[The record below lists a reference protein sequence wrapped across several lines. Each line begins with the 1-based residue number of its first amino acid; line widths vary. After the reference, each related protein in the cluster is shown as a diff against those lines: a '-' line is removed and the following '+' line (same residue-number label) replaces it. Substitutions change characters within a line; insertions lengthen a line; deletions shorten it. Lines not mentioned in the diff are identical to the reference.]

1 MGGCSTFIKG
11 NRQCATSRIGGEL
24 VEDRYEFESADY
36 RSAALELK
44 AIAYDVIAKISKKK
58 VELLQQYP
66 NKTEIESILT
76 ELNNRNDNLLVL
88 TSKLEEELEALDK
101 IEKEVKGK
109 SSNQKIPVQVKQ
121 SAPVIPQ
128 PEQVKIEPKPQIVIK
143 PKEEQQK
150 EITIPEEEPV
160 EEYDTEIEEK
170 EQETPPIELPK
181 EQPEKKITKE
191 IAAEQTPIAKQP
203 VTSSIKKKFQKTT
216 KNISKAIMVRPNQLD
231 NLRASRPRQEQTLI
245 DKGIFSPSTETSQE
259 LNTVPKKSSK
269 PVLPDDVER
278 KIEDLTVKANIY
290 YNEGEVD
297 KAQELYDQIKK
308 LMNQN

>member
-109 SSNQKIPVQVKQ
+109 SSNQKIPVHQ
-121 SAPVIPQ
+121 
-128 PEQVKIEPKPQIVIK
+128 
-143 PKEEQQK
+143 
-150 EITIPEEEPV
+150 T
-160 EEYDTEIEEK
+160 DLL
-170 EQETPPIELPK
+170 QE
-181 EQPEKKITKE
+181 
-191 IAAEQTPIAKQP
+191 
-203 VTSSIKKKFQKTT
+203 
-216 KNISKAIMVRPNQLD
+216 R
-231 NLRASRPRQEQTLI
+231 
-245 DKGIFSPSTETSQE
+245 
-259 LNTVPKKSSK
+259 
-269 PVLPDDVER
+269 
-278 KIEDLTVKANIY
+278 
-290 YNEGEVD
+290 
-297 KAQELYDQIKK
+297 
-308 LMNQN
+308 

>member
-1 MGGCSTFIKG
+1 M
-11 NRQCATSRIGGEL
+11 
-24 VEDRYEFESADY
+24 
-36 RSAALELK
+36 
-44 AIAYDVIAKISKKK
+44 
-58 VELLQQYP
+58 
-66 NKTEIESILT
+66 
-76 ELNNRNDNLLVL
+76 L

-121 SAPVIPQ
+121 
-128 PEQVKIEPKPQIVIK
+128 PEPAKIEPKPQIVIK

-181 EQPEKKITKE
+181 EQPEKKTTPE

-231 NLRASRPRQEQTLI
+231 NLRASRPRQEQILI

-290 YNEGEVD
+290 YNEGEID

>member
-1 MGGCSTFIKG
+1 M
-11 NRQCATSRIGGEL
+11 
-24 VEDRYEFESADY
+24 EDKYEFESAEY
-36 RSAALELK
+36 RIAALELK
-44 AIAYDVIAKISKKK
+44 AIAYDVIAKNSKKK
-58 VELLQQYP
+58 IELLQQYP
-66 NKTEIESILT
+66 NKIEIESILT

-121 SAPVIPQ
+121 
-128 PEQVKIEPKPQIVIK
+128 PEPAKIEPKPQIVIK

-181 EQPEKKITKE
+181 EQPEKKITPE
-191 IAAEQTPIAKQP
+191 IAAEQIPNQP

-231 NLRASRPRQEQTLI
+231 NLRASRPRQEQILI
-245 DKGIFSPSTETSQE
+245 DKGIFLPSTETSQE
-259 LNTVPKKSSK
+259 LNTVPKKPSK

-290 YNEGEVD
+290 YNEGEID

-308 LMNQN
+308 LTSQN

>member
-101 IEKEVKGK
+101 IEKEVKGT

-181 EQPEKKITKE
+181 EQPEKKITPE
-191 IAAEQTPIAKQP
+191 IAAEQIPNQP

-231 NLRASRPRQEQTLI
+231 NLRASRPRQEQILI
-245 DKGIFSPSTETSQE
+245 DKGIFLPSTEASQE

-290 YNEGEVD
+290 YNEGEID

>member
-1 MGGCSTFIKG
+1 MGGCSTFIKE

-121 SAPVIPQ
+121 PAPVIPQ
-128 PEQVKIEPKPQIVIK
+128 PEPAKIEPKPQIVVK

-191 IAAEQTPIAKQP
+191 IAAEQTPIAKQT

-231 NLRASRPRQEQTLI
+231 NLRASRPRQEQILI

-269 PVLPDDVER
+269 TVLPDDVER

-290 YNEGEVD
+290 YNEGEID